1 MRRPAVRGAAH
12 GAGSGLAFN
21 YAERSNCPL
30 EIFAFLAPLVAF
42 YELGLVFWLR
52 KDEQILTNR
61 AHGGFVDFFRLF
73 GVRAEDLHVSTMSLP
88 SLALILTLF
97 IWQLVARLPWKIR
110 WRTIPYMW
118 LESFALS
125 APLLVVALVIGR
137 ARLMMSSGQIGEESI
152 RSLDFVGRASMAA
165 GAGIYE
171 ELLFRMALMGGLHM
185 LLFDVAKISEQTA
198 WRIALFV
205 SALLFTVYHPIRD
218 SSGALQWGH
227 VIFLLLAS
235 AWFGLVFQLRGFG
248 LAAGTHSA
256 YDATALLLMG

>member
-21 YAERSNCPL
+21 YAEQSNCPL
-30 EIFAFLAPLVAF
+30 EIFVFLAPLVAF

-52 KDEQILTNR
+52 KNEQILTNR

-137 ARLMMSSGQIGEESI
+137 ARLMMSSSQIGEESI

-165 GAGIYE
+165 GA
-171 ELLFRMALMGGLHM
+171 
-185 LLFDVAKISEQTA
+185 S
-198 WRIALFV
+198 
-205 SALLFTVYHPIRD
+205 SASPPRL
-218 SSGALQWGH
+218 
-227 VIFLLLAS
+227 
-235 AWFGLVFQLRGFG
+235 
-248 LAAGTHSA
+248 
-256 YDATALLLMG
+256 